1 MTTWILVADACG
13 ARVFQTT
20 DCGRT
25 LSFLRRFAHAESRA
39 MEAKLAS
46 DRQGSAR
53 SSDHLGASTV
63 QPHTAR
69 KEIEAINFASLLAD
83 HLGVSSQRKQFASLV
98 LVAPPHFLG
107 LLREAL
113 SPATSRLVLAS
124 VAKDLVYMNTESIRE
139 KLAAAVWPVRSTSP
153 EINQERSIL

>member
-20 DCGRT
+20 DSGRT
-25 LSFLRRFAHAESRA
+25 LNFFKRFAHAESRA
-39 MEAKLAS
+39 MEAQLAS

-53 SSDHLGASTV
+53 SSDHLGASTMH
-63 QPHTAR
+63 PHTAR
-69 KEIEAINFASLLAD
+69 KEIEAINFARLLAD
-83 HLGVSSQRKQFASLV
+83 HLRASSQRQQFASLV

-124 VAKDLVYMNTESIRE
+124 LAKELVYMNAESIRE
-139 KLAAAVWPVRSTSP
+139 HLAAAVWPVRSATP
-153 EINQERSIL
+153 QIN